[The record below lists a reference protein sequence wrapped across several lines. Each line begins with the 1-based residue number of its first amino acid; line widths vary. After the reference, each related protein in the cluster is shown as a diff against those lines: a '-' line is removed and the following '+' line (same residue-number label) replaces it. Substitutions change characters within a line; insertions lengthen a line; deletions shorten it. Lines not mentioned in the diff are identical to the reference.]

1 MKKIKTHLE
10 RYTALINFLKA
21 HISENFSV
29 LDLGIENDLSRSIRK
44 EGYKIDNT
52 KGEDLD
58 LDTSAVGL
66 KDYEVVTSFEIFEH
80 MLCPFH
86 LLRDI
91 SADKL
96 VVSVPLKLW
105 FTNAYWND
113 KDERDRHYHE
123 FEPKQF
129 DMLLD
134 KAGWKIVDSEKW
146 ASRLNKFGIRPF
158 LRRFVP
164 RYYVLYCERK

>member
-1 MKKIKTHLE
+1 VKKIKTHLE

-21 HISENFSV
+21 HVSKESKI

-58 LDTSAVGL
+58 LDTSAVRS

-96 VVSVPLKLW
+96 VVSVPKTLV
-105 FTNAYWND
+105 Y
-113 KDERDRHYHE
+113 
-123 FEPKQF
+123 
-129 DMLLD
+129 
-134 KAGWKIVDSEKW
+134 
-146 ASRLNKFGIRPF
+146 
-158 LRRFVP
+158 
-164 RYYVLYCERK
+164 